1 TMNSTMRAVAQMGVP
16 YEVSVINV
24 PLPTIQYGTDAIVR
38 INASAICGSDLH
50 PYRAGAGSP
59 EEPARYGHEA
69 IGYITEIGDAVQFLN
84 VGDYVVIPCNND
96 DGRYT
101 GNPDYYV
108 PEVNYGAW
116 LVAAEYLRVP
126 FADNTLVPV
135 PLNATSDMSTMLDY
149 MYVGDIFA
157 TAWEGLGWSGFEV
170 GDTVAIFG
178 AGPVGLLAAYSAIL
192 RGAARVYIVDRH
204 QRRLDLAESIGAIP
218 INFLE
223 SDPVQEILA
232 RKPNGVRRG
241 LECVGFEAENA
252 AGEQD
257 SSLVLH
263 QLVNV
268 TATRG
273 GIGIIGIFNDGMSDF
288 NIGRA
293 YNRGI
298 SIGGGFVWPL
308 NTAWELVTLISAG
321 VAGPNFITSSLIG
334 IEDAPEYFSRLERG
348 DETKVVITF

>member
-1 TMNSTMRAVAQMGVP
+1 
-16 YEVSVINV
+16 
-24 PLPTIQYGTDAIVR
+24 
-38 INASAICGSDLH
+38 
-50 PYRAGAGSP
+50 
-59 EEPARYGHEA
+59 
-69 IGYITEIGDAVQFLN
+69 
-84 VGDYVVIPCNND
+84 
-96 DGRYT
+96 
-101 GNPDYYV
+101 
-108 PEVNYGAW
+108 
-116 LVAAEYLRVP
+116 
-126 FADNTLVPV
+126 
-135 PLNATSDMSTMLDY
+135 

-157 TAWEGLGWSGFEV
+157 TAWEGLGWSGFEA

-204 QRRLDLAESIGAIP
+204 QRRLDLAKSIGAIP

-232 RKPNGVRRG
+232 LEPNGVRRG

-252 AGEQD
+252 TGKRD

-263 QLVNV
+263 QLVSI

-293 YNRGI
+293 YNKGP

-308 NTAWELVTLISAG
+308 NTVSELVTLISTG
-321 VAGPNFITSSLIG
+321 VAKPNFITSSLIS
-334 IEDAPEYFSRLERG
+334 IEDAPEYFRRFERG
-348 DETKVVITF
+348 EETKVVITF